1 MSETLPIVVLA
12 SCQVL
17 PKHLGVEIGLDG
29 GFGAA
34 GAATAAASDG
44 SHRFPR
50 PGSDPKSSF
59 CEEEVGAVGGER
71 ELQSRRHGWKPEE
84 AGAR

>member
-17 PKHLGVEIGLDG
+17 PKHLGVELGLDG
-29 GFGAA
+29 GLGAA
-34 GAATAAASDG
+34 AAASDG
-44 SHRFPR
+44 GDRFPG
-50 PGSDPKSSF
+50 PGSDPESSF

-71 ELQSRRHGWKPEE
+71 ELQSRRHGWKSGE
-84 AGAR
+84 AGAC

>member
-17 PKHLGVEIGLDG
+17 PKHLGVELGLDG

-34 GAATAAASDG
+34 AASDG
-44 SHRFPR
+44 GDRFPG

-59 CEEEVGAVGGER
+59 CEEEVGAVEGER